1 LNTLLLSLFGS
12 EIESK
17 YISFKKLLVD
27 HFIEHWG
34 NSFLSK
40 SWISH
45 TDNSLEVASGKDSL
59 LLLDITEFLVFNVDL
74 SR

>member
-27 HFIEHWG
+27 HFIEHWS

-59 LLLDITEFLVFNVDL
+59 LLLDITEFLVLNVDL